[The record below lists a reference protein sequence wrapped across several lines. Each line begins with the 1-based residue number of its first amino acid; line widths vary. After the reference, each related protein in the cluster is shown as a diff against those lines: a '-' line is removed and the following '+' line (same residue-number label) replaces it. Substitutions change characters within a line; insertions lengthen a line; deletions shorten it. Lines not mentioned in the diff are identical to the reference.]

1 MKSTVRISALLWAD
15 ILVLYALFEMQDY
28 LTQVWGLSYTHAA
41 GILNVW
47 NGISLLLQPL
57 FLYAVCTFLG
67 NFRMLVL
74 SSSSYTLGIWLVFM
88 SAPPVLAKSTGTC
101 NQYKQ
106 ECISNTQ
113 KALLYTG
120 MALIAVGVAGNSVS
134 VESFLKEQ
142 PDNKSSGEDKSSGE
156 AVVDWLRVPGVA
168 MVAIVGLA
176 GAIALP
182 YIKPW
187 TYRFGIPA
195 VCTTIVGISF
205 LTGLCC
211 FQFEFNGP
219 NEDRIENMERIFS
232 CPMIPMWLTFF
243 VCGIISSTGNTYF
256 VEQAK
261 HLDRHLGSWEVPT
274 QVLLLAQT
282 WLGKLVAWLAS
293 YKGHWVVKA
302 KMLGVICCIVAAG
315 MERKRLGVVW
325 SNGLL
330 DTPEED
336 VPMSVYWLLFQFVLL
351 GGSGTLLEYSVEFD
365 EEGTSSEADNPKEL
379 KRRCSE
385 IFSKGISGQE
395 RGCIEIFSKGVSG
408 LGFMCGVLLVFVLGK
423 VTSWFHFTLNR
434 SHLDRYYW
442 LLAVLSAATL
452 VLYAVV
458 RYYVGPRATV
468 TSSV

>member
-1 MKSTVRISALLWAD
+1 MKSAVRISALLWAD

-120 MALIAVGVAGNSVS
+120 MALIAVGVAGNNVS
-134 VESFLKEQ
+134 VESFLNEQ
-142 PDNKSSGEDKSSGE
+142 TDKSSDVAIGC
-156 AVVDWLRVPGVA
+156 LRVSGVA

-195 VCTTIVGISF
+195 VCTTIAGISF
-205 LTGLCC
+205 LTGLRW
-211 FQFEFNGP
+211 FPFECDGTTR
-219 NEDRIENMERIFS
+219 DRIENMASMFS
-232 CPMIPMWLTFF
+232 LRMLPMWLTFL
-243 VCGIISSTGNTYF
+243 VCGIISSIGNTYF

-282 WLGKLVAWLAS
+282 WLGKLLASLAS
-293 YKGHWVVKA
+293 YKGHRVVKA
-302 KMLGVICCIVAAG
+302 KILGVLCCIAAAG
-315 MERKRLGVVW
+315 MERKRLGVVR

-330 DTPEED
+330 DKPEED

-351 GGSGTLLEYSVEFD
+351 GGAGTLLENSVAESN
-365 EEGTSSEADNPKEL
+365 EEGTSKEGTGSKTKPKEL
-379 KRRCSE
+379 NRRLSE
-385 IFSKGISGQE
+385 IFSKEVSGRE
-395 RGCIEIFSKGVSG
+395 KGCLEIFSKGVSG
-408 LGFMCGVLLVFVLGK
+408 LGFMCGVLLVFVVGK
-423 VTSWFHFTLNR
+423 LTSWFHFTLNR
-434 SHLDRYYW
+434 SHLDNYYW
-442 LLAVLSAATL
+442 LLTVLSATSF

-458 RYYVGPRATV
+458 RSYVGRGPQ
-468 TSSV
+468 

>member
-1 MKSTVRISALLWAD
+1 MKSAVRISALQWAD
-15 ILVLYALFEMQDY
+15 ILVLYAMFEMQDY

-106 ECISNTQ
+106 ECIGNTQ

-120 MALIAVGVAGNSVS
+120 MALIAVGVAGNNVS

-142 PDNKSSGEDKSSGE
+142 PEKSGGV
-156 AVVDWLRVPGVA
+156 AIGWLRVSGGGT
-168 MVAIVGLA
+168 VAIVGLA

-182 YIKPW
+182 HIKPW

-195 VCTTIVGISF
+195 VCTTIAGISF

-219 NEDRIENMERIFS
+219 NEGRIENMERIFS

-243 VCGIISSTGNTYF
+243 VCGIITSTGNTYF

-315 MERKRLGVVW
+315 MERQRLGVVK
-325 SNGLL
+325 SNWLL
-330 DTPEED
+330 DKPEED

-351 GGSGTLLEYSVEFD
+351 EGSETLLENSVEGFD
-365 EEGTSSEADNPKEL
+365 EEGTSDDLKEL
-379 KRRCSE
+379 KRRFGE
-385 IFSKGISGQE
+385 IFSKGVSGQE
-395 RGCIEIFSKGVSG
+395 RGCMEIFSKGVSG
-408 LGFMCGVLLVFVLGK
+408 LGFMCGVLLVFVVGK
-423 VTSWFHFTLNR
+423 LTSWFHFTLNR

-458 RYYVGPRATV
+458 RYYVGPQATV